1 MIVHL
6 VRHGETAH
14 NRDSLGLGRE
24 DALLT
29 GLGRQQVQAVADA
42 LAAAPL
48 TRVLS
53 SPLGRALE
61 MARLVAA
68 PHGLEVEVR
77 DELAELD
84 VGETEGIPLSVL
96 REKYAEFLAEWL
108 GPNGASVR
116 MPGGES
122 LEDLAARVRPLIE
135 ELRGGSGEVVV
146 ASHNFVIRVFICEA
160 LGIPLAQFRSFAVD
174 LASISTM
181 TLGDRRVSVA
191 TLNDC
196 CHLERLNLD
205 PAQRSL

>member
-24 DALLT
+24 DARLT
-29 GLGRQQVQAVADA
+29 ELGLRQARAVADE
-42 LAAAPL
+42 LASASL

-53 SPLGRALE
+53 SPLSRARE
-61 MARLVAA
+61 MAKLIAA

-77 DELAELD
+77 DELLELD
-84 VGETEGIPLSVL
+84 VGETEGIPLAVL
-96 REKYAEFLAEWL
+96 REKYAGFLAEWL
-108 GPNGASVR
+108 GPNGPAVR

-122 LEDLAARVRPLIE
+122 LEDLAARVRPIVG
-135 ELRGGSGEVVV
+135 ELRGGTGEAVV
-146 ASHNFVIRVFICEA
+146 ASHNFVIRVLICEA
-160 LGIPLAQFRSFAVD
+160 LGIPLGQFRSFAVD

-181 TLGDRRVSVA
+181 TLGDRRVSIA
-191 TLNDC
+191 ALNDC

>member
-24 DALLT
+24 DAQLT
-29 GLGRQQVQAVADA
+29 SLGRRQAEAVAEE
-42 LAAAPL
+42 LATAQL

-53 SPLGRALE
+53 SPLSRALE
-61 MARLVAA
+61 MAKLIAA

-77 DELAELD
+77 DELLELD
-84 VGETEGIPLSVL
+84 VGETEGIPLADL
-96 REKYAEFLAEWL
+96 REQYAGFLAEWL
-108 GPNGASVR
+108 GPNGPSVR

-122 LEDLAARVRPLIE
+122 LEDLAERVRPLLD
-135 ELRGGSGEVVV
+135 ELRGGTGEAVI

-160 LGIPLAQFRSFAVD
+160 LKIPLGQFRSFAVD

-181 TLGDRRVSVA
+181 SLGDRRVSIA
-191 TLNDC
+191 ALNDC

-205 PAQRSL
+205 HARRSL

>member
-24 DALLT
+24 DARLT
-29 GLGRQQVQAVADA
+29 ELGRRQAQAVADEMA
-42 LAAAPL
+42 SASI

-53 SPLGRALE
+53 SPLSRALE
-61 MARLVAA
+61 MAKLIAA

-77 DELAELD
+77 DELLELD
-84 VGETEGIPLSVL
+84 VGETEGIPLAVL
-96 REKYAEFLAEWL
+96 REKYAGFLAEWL
-108 GPNGASVR
+108 GPNGPAVR

-122 LEDLAARVRPLIE
+122 LEDLAARVRPLVG
-135 ELRGGSGEVVV
+135 ELRGGTGEAVV
-146 ASHNFVIRVFICEA
+146 ASHNFVIRVLICEA
-160 LGIPLAQFRSFAVD
+160 LGIPLGQFRSFAVD
-174 LASISTM
+174 LGSISTM
-181 TLGDRRVSVA
+181 TLGERRVSIA
-191 TLNDC
+191 ALNDC

>member
-1 MIVHL
+1 VIVHL

-14 NRDSLGLGRE
+14 NRDSIGFGRENVLLTDLGR
-24 DALLT
+24 
-29 GLGRQQVQAVADA
+29 RQAQAVADE
-42 LAAAPL
+42 LSAAPL

-53 SPLGRALE
+53 SPLARAFE
-61 MARLVAA
+61 MAELIAA
-68 PHGLEVEVR
+68 PHGIEVDVR
-77 DELAELD
+77 DELIELD

-96 REKYAEFLAEWL
+96 RETHAAFLAEWM
-108 GPNGASVR
+108 GPNGPAVR

-122 LEDLAARVRPLIE
+122 LEDLAARIRPLIG
-135 ELRGGSGEVVV
+135 ELRGGTGEVVI

-160 LGIPLAQFRSFAVD
+160 LGIPLGQFRSFAVD

-181 TLGDRRVSVA
+181 TLGDRRVSIA